1 MYVQFYHSLHGPAS
15 IPSPER
21 VANTSHTTTKKH
33 PVPKLHTLRS
43 RPFSVAVFFFLVCFV
58 LHPVLLDEHATQ
70 QNMIFFQILLPPIY
84 FLRTSTTGA
93 VSKCEKLVGPAAR
106 VHLPGIGPKRMSSTG
121 GGGAG
126 VHAKV
131 SRLAS
136 AKIKV
141 CFIAI
146 MHHHRC
152 RQRAPPAWSGSAFA
166 RLRTPARTGVN
177 VSRGRPRSASI
188 STR

>member
-33 PVPKLHTLRS
+33 PLPKLHTLRS
-43 RPFSVAVFFFLVCFV
+43 RPFSLAVFCCCFA
-58 LHPVLLDEHATQ
+58 LHPMLLDEHATQ

-84 FLRTSTTGA
+84 FLRTSTTVRCRSVRNWSVQPRESIFRG
-93 VSKCEKLVGPAAR
+93 SGLN
-106 VHLPGIGPKRMSSTG
+106 STG

-152 RQRAPPAWSGSAFA
+152 RQRAPPAWSSSAFA
-166 RLRTPARTGVN
+166 RLRTPAL
-177 VSRGRPRSASI
+177 A
-188 STR
+188 